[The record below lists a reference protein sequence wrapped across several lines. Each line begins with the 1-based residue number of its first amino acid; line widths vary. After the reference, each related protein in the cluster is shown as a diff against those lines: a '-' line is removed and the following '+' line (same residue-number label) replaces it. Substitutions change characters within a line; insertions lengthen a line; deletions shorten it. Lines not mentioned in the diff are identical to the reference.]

1 MTALRAALSEL
12 GSGLVAAGQPIPDI
26 TGVRVHRSGLELL
39 LDSPAGGAAAAAV
52 RRARRAA
59 GHGLAAGAAAAGAAP
74 PFELAETGDLLP
86 GLLTAGLDA
95 DGGYLLIDLEQLR
108 VTTVDGPP
116 DLADRVLATAAI
128 ELTTSQLAGWYDL
141 ILAGF
146 PELEAVD
153 GRATCCDSL
162 GEALDLLAT
171 KAVALRRRL
180 GDTERAD
187 VRRRRLAEPGDEDWA
202 LTLLVS
208 RTAPSIGQMA
218 MLLDLASEPGGL
230 AALVAGR
237 HGHPERPPR
246 AVELPAGRRPGPARR
261 DRRAS
266 LPARAWTSRRSR

>member
-1 MTALRAALSEL
+1 M
-12 GSGLVAAGQPIPDI
+12 
-26 TGVRVHRSGLELL
+26 HRSGLELL
-39 LDSPAGGAAAAAV
+39 LDSPAGEPPPPPFAV
-52 RRARRAA
+52 PGGRQGMAWRMELPRFAPP
-59 GHGLAAGAAAAGAAP
+59 P

-86 GLLTAGLDA
+86 GLLTAGLAA
-95 DGGYLLIDLEQLR
+95 DGGYLLIDLEHLR

-116 DLADRVLATAAI
+116 DLAERVLATAAA
-128 ELTTSQLAGWYDL
+128 ELATSQLAGWYDL

-162 GEALDLLAT
+162 GEALDLLAA

-180 GDTERAD
+180 GDAERAD

-208 RTAPSIGQMA
+208 RTAAEHRSDGDAARPGQRA
-218 MLLDLASEPGGL
+218 RRASRRWWP
-230 AALVAGR
+230 AD
-237 HGHPERPPR
+237 GHTERPPR
-246 AVELPAGRRPGPARR
+246 AVELPAGRRSCPSRR

-266 LPARAWTSRRSR
+266 LPAAP